1 MKRLN
6 AAVRRKLS
14 AALRLTVALSAPLL
28 LGGVTACVRGE
39 PSEEAAS
46 RPTTD
51 WTTLPPIA
59 TPDPELAQ
67 LGSRQQT
74 IDRVCAR
81 RRGDAFAKALCGAG
95 RRPEIRDFA
104 ELLEVVGLD
113 EQRAFALTGNSTSLL
128 ARSVSALNP
137 RILVFPRV
145 DAELHRPDSM
155 TAIGFVR
162 GEQLVELVSRDPS
175 TDDFNFYLLSFE
187 QPCSYQTGD
196 CDLAARL
203 TEELEHGWTAYS
215 VYDQDDLEGTSVDCN
230 SCHRPNGIG
239 SKRMLRMQELA
250 SPWLHWFPQR
260 FGQRTDSDRVLL
272 EQFTKTHSGDKQY
285 GGVPIQVIANAV
297 DEGSGAQLEALVRAE
312 GSGDQPNPFDPQI
325 AAETKSGNSPLWQA
339 RFATH
344 LAGNA
349 IAVPYPA
356 VDVTDEAKRKAAA
369 QSYVDVVAGVAARA
383 SLLDI
388 RDIFSS
394 DAMTKLSFIPQPAA
408 TGNTILLQ
416 MCARCHDGRGNP
428 GLAKNRFNVFGLSTL
443 PRAEKELAI
452 ARLSDTG
459 LARMPPWRVG
469 SLTAESIAAATAE
482 LQK

>member
-1 MKRLN
+1 MNFLDLTSLRRLYTTLP
-6 AAVRRKLS
+6 AI
-14 AALRLTVALSAPLL
+14 VALWTPIVL
-28 LGGVTACVRGE
+28 GVTGCVRGE

-46 RPTTD
+46 RPATD
-51 WTTLPPIA
+51 WVKLPAVTI
-59 TPDPELAQ
+59 PDVELGQ

-81 RRGDAFAKALCGAG
+81 KRGDAFAKVLCGAA

-104 ELLEVVGLD
+104 ELLELVGLD

-145 DAELHRPDSM
+145 DDELHRPDTM

-187 QPCSYQTGD
+187 QSCSYQAGG

-203 TEELEHGWTAYS
+203 TEEIEHEWTAYS
-215 VYDQDDLEGTSVDCN
+215 VYDQDDLEGTSLDCN
-230 SCHRPNGIG
+230 SCHRPSGIG
-239 SKRMLRMQELA
+239 SKRILRMQELA

-260 FGQRTDSDRVLL
+260 FGQRTESDRVLL
-272 EQFTKTHSGDKQY
+272 EQFTKTHGGDKQY

-312 GSGDQPNPFDPQI
+312 GSSDQPNPFDPQI
-325 AAETKSGNSPLWQA
+325 ANETKNGNSPIWQA
-339 RFATH
+339 RFETH
-344 LAGNA
+344 LAGKA
-349 IAVPYPA
+349 ILVPYPA
-356 VDVTDEAKRKAAA
+356 VDVTDESKRKAAA
-369 QSYVDVVAGVAARA
+369 QSYADVVAGAAARA

-388 RDIFSS
+388 RDIFSN
-394 DAMTKLSFIPQPAA
+394 DAMAKLSFIPQPGAS
-408 TGNTILLQ
+408 GNTILLQ

-428 GLAKNRFNVFGLSTL
+428 TLAKNRFNVFGLSAL
-443 PRAEKELAI
+443 SPAEKELAI
-452 ARLSDTG
+452 ARLSEPG
-459 LARMPPWRVG
+459 LTRMPPWRVG
-469 SLTAESIAAATAE
+469 SLTADSIAAATAE